1 MTSTVEKGNVKK
13 VSMDRWSTRE
23 RLCLASAVFR
33 SGDQNWMSVSRSLR
47 MFGEPNRPPDWFS
60 QKNCAVQYSMLLENV
75 ETPKRK
81 KRSEKGEVHVETPGE
96 SIVRKLTNERIEE
109 LKIMMQ
115 EKRAAY
121 LRLKEEV
128 LQVRAGHADDRL
140 ADMLREI
147 EDEKKQKEK
156 LAEAHEQ
163 WLREREEK
171 KLDMERNW
179 KPVPSVSPVHRRKG
193 GLPRA
198 IGVRR
203 SSSQSEHSS
212 EADSPISEQ
221 LNVEMVGEEPPIDV
235 KPTIAPMPTSPLLTS
250 LLKSPSPAPNAQT
263 SLLQQAITNR
273 GSSPTITSLLS
284 SSPAVPTTVSSSLK
298 NLVSNAL
305 SGVAASVDHS
315 VPSSTSPSAGAPTL
329 SMLLE
334 MPPNAPGQP
343 LPELPTTVTKPL
355 PPPVITDDKMRHLH
369 RDPSAVSS
377 EMKNNESVKI
387 VVVEPKSEPVEHIP
401 VEPKEEPVEEELI
414 EEMVVSDDAVLAAEV
429 IPAVSGSI
437 TNDVPETTVVT
448 EELQTIIKKEIKE
461 EYTLAPQASEP
472 VIQVKMDPD
481 RELLPEVNVSELI
494 STSLPPCVPKEEKI
508 VADAETSS
516 KNEQIAS
523 SAEEIVLDKDFE
535 MIIEGTMQELTEE
548 SDAKG
553 DVSDITEEVEF
564 EEGTEVKEVIPPDLA
579 DMEVIILGKV
589 NDEVVDVSD
598 EAKLLEVVVEKEESN
613 VQKVHTDVTGGAT
626 SIPVSNEAESAE
638 EKLSP
643 SGSSME
649 LQDANVSQSTQD
661 DDDYTVDVCTSS
673 VDTTETEQTYVKQE
687 RKAEGKLKSEEEN
700 LQQMNEF
707 TKSRSLS
714 SSSPD
719 SRTEEGG
726 LSQKSESLVSEL
738 STEKSEVPAANDVE
752 SEVQEIVRPA
762 GAIADD
768 KKSLEHNEPPE
779 KGIHDRKSPSSSEV
793 DIVPD
798 ELSEA
803 AEVSKVDKVANDND
817 NDNVSPHDSKKS
829 TDTQLRDDEK
839 ITSAHIEIS
848 DTVCE
853 QVKESKDTLIKSGKK
868 SGPYK
873 DDIDSVTT
881 KDADALPS
889 SENVNNDRKEV
900 EPSLNQ
906 EEHQKKKIDNHKTVD
921 KLPKEETVHEAKSS
935 HGVHHEK
942 IISVDAKNN
951 PVPEKKDVASNVKD
965 KKDNKKEVSQQEVKE
980 NIRGGREGDKEGRRE
995 STKKQPDDNKKKTD
1009 SDKKEVKEVTRGT
1022 NKKAEKENTHRR
1034 DGSAKRKED
1043 NADEREDVKKRAV
1056 EKDDRKDTISKE
1068 GIKRDSD
1075 AEGSV
1080 KKLDSRK
1087 SDKSSKIENRK
1098 EHKKSDPRKENEVQM
1113 SKKSAELPPEPM
1125 DVKTVNLQQEDTTE
1139 SECESEKISLKE
1151 MFMQSSTNKD
1161 ARKTYGDTH
1170 TEAQQDNAKGG
1181 KSVTHAIRA
1190 DTPSTE
1196 EEKTSDAEP
1205 TKPSVKKRS
1214 AAASTATADSVPS
1227 SPGYHTED
1235 EREYK
1240 AWKKAIMLVYGRLAT
1255 HKYASLFLRPITDD
1269 QAPGYS
1275 SIVHRPMDLL
1285 MIKKNIETGMI
1296 RTTSEFQ
1303 RDVLLMFQNS
1313 IMYNKSSHFVHKM
1326 ARQMQQEGMQH
1337 IQDFLTTQ
1345 MLVQVVGEVPL
1356 RRETRTT
1363 EANKNRDVL
1372 SGQEETD
1379 AGGKRKRVSGAEV
1392 ERPKKRKV

>member
-1 MTSTVEKGNVKK
+1 MTSAVERGNVKK
-13 VSMDRWSTRE
+13 LSMDRWSTRE

-109 LKIMMQ
+109 LKLMMQ

-128 LQVRAGHADDRL
+128 MQVRAGHADDRL
-140 ADMLREI
+140 PDMLREI

-156 LAEAHEQ
+156 IAEAHEQ

-179 KPVPSVSPVHRRKG
+179 KPVSVPAPSQSPVHRRKG
-193 GLPRA
+193 GLPRPV
-198 IGVRR
+198 GGRR

-212 EADSPISEQ
+212 EADSPISEP
-221 LNVEMVGEEPPIDV
+221 LNVEIVGEEPPVDV
-235 KPTIAPMPTSPLLTS
+235 KPPIAPMPTSPLLTS

-315 VPSSTSPSAGAPTL
+315 LPSSTSPSAGAPTL

-343 LPELPTTVTKPL
+343 LPELPTTASKPL
-355 PPPVITDDKMRHLH
+355 PPPVGKDDKLRHLQ
-369 RDPSAVSS
+369 RDPSALPPAA
-377 EMKNNESVKI
+377 KNNESLKI
-387 VVVEPKSEPVEHIP
+387 VLVEPKSEPVEHIP
-401 VEPKEEPVEEELI
+401 IQPKEEPVEEELI
-414 EEMVVSDDAVLAAEV
+414 EEMIVSDEPVLDTEV
-429 IPAVSGSI
+429 IPE
-437 TNDVPETTVVT
+437 VPETIANGVPETIVT
-448 EELQTIIKKEIKE
+448 EELQAIIKKERKE
-461 EYTLAPQASEP
+461 EYTLDPQTTEP
-472 VIQVKMDPD
+472 VIQVKMEPVE
-481 RELLPEVNVSELI
+481 ELSLEDDVSELV
-494 STSLPPCVPKEEKI
+494 STSLPSCVTKDEKI
-508 VADAETSS
+508 EEDAESTN

-523 SAEEIVLDKDFE
+523 SSEEIVLDKDFE
-535 MIIEGTMQELTEE
+535 MIIEGTMQELAEE
-548 SDAKG
+548 SETK
-553 DVSDITEEVEF
+553 DVSGIAEVVEF

-589 NDEVVDVSD
+589 NDEVVNVSD
-598 EAKLLEVVVEKEESN
+598 ETKLLEVVVEKEESN
-613 VQKVHTDVTGGAT
+613 VEKVQTDTSGEVT
-626 SIPVSNEAESAE
+626 SIPLSNEAETAR
-638 EKLSP
+638 EKLCT
-643 SGSSME
+643 SGTTME
-649 LQDANVSQSTQD
+649 LQDANVSQSMQD
-661 DDDYTVDVCTSS
+661 DEDYTVDVCTSS
-673 VDTTETEQTYVKQE
+673 VDVTEAEETIAKQD
-687 RKAEGKLKSEEEN
+687 RKAESKHRTEEEKS
-700 LQQMNEF
+700 QQIDVS
-707 TKSRSLS
+707 TRSKALR

-719 SRTEEGG
+719 SRTEEEGP
-726 LSQKSESLVSEL
+726 LQNRESLVSKL
-738 STEKSEVPAANDVE
+738 SIRESEVPIGN
-752 SEVQEIVRPA
+752 EI
-762 GAIADD
+762 
-768 KKSLEHNEPPE
+768 ET
-779 KGIHDRKSPSSSEV
+779 
-793 DIVPD
+793 
-798 ELSEA
+798 ELSEVVRSA
-803 AEVSKVDKVANDND
+803 GATTDHKIIPGSDESPGKGSHDGKLASASADEPSKASEIVQGDKVVADK
-817 NDNVSPHDSKKS
+817 VSELRYDSKK
-829 TDTQLRDDEK
+829 TTNMHLRDDDQK
-839 ITSAHIEIS
+839 MASAHTVIS
-848 DTVCE
+848 GSVYE
-853 QVKESKDTLIKSGKK
+853 QLKESRDTLIKPGKK
-868 SGPYK
+868 SGTHREDTVHVTIK
-873 DDIDSVTT
+873 DTNISPSPQ
-881 KDADALPS
+881 DAS
-889 SENVNNDRKEV
+889 NDRKEV
-900 EPSLNQ
+900 ELSLIQ
-906 EEHQKKKIDNHKTVD
+906 EEHQKKKGDNHKTVE
-921 KLPKEETVHEAKSS
+921 KHAKEESTFVGKTS
-935 HGVHHEK
+935 HAIHREK
-942 IISVDAKNN
+942 TMCDDAKNN
-951 PVPEKKDVASNVKD
+951 SVPERKDVNPNVRD
-965 KKDNKKEVSQQEVKE
+965 RKDNKKEVTQQEVKE
-980 NIRGGREGDKEGRRE
+980 NVRGGREGDKEGKRE
-995 STKKQPDDNKKKTD
+995 NVKKQLDDNRKKTET
-1009 SDKKEVKEVTRGT
+1009 DKKDVKEVNRITT
-1022 NKKAEKENTHRR
+1022 KKGEKENTRRR

-1043 NADEREDVKKRAV
+1043 NAEEREDVKKRAV
-1056 EKDDRKDTISKE
+1056 ERDDRKDVVSKE
-1068 GIKRDSD
+1068 GLKRELDT
-1075 AEGSV
+1075 EGSA
-1080 KKLDSRK
+1080 KKLDTRK
-1087 SDKSSKIENRK
+1087 SEKNSKMENRK
-1098 EHKKSDPRKENEVQM
+1098 ERKKSDSRKENEAQM
-1113 SKKSAELPPEPM
+1113 LKKAVELPPEPV
-1125 DVKTVNLQQEDTTE
+1125 DVKTVSLQQDDTTE
-1139 SECESEKISLKE
+1139 SECESEKTCFKD
-1151 MFMQSSTNKD
+1151 MYVQSSTRKD
-1161 ARKTYGDTH
+1161 ARKIYGDTH
-1170 TEAQQDNAKGG
+1170 TEAQQENAKGG
-1181 KSVTHAIRA
+1181 KLGTHAIRA

-1196 EEKTSDAEP
+1196 EEKTSDAESS
-1205 TKPSVKKRS
+1205 KPFIKKRS
-1214 AAASTATADSVPS
+1214 AAATADSVPS

-1275 SIVHRPMDLL
+1275 GIVHRPMDLL

-1296 RTTSEFQ
+1296 RTTTEFQ

-1379 AGGKRKRVSGAEV
+1379 VGGKRKRLSGAET
-1392 ERPKKRKV
+1392 ERHKKRKV